1 MKYVGMPLGMW
12 LLYKK
17 SFSKQLQ
24 TVIGLTKEEA
34 NEITNKAN
42 TTYKEI
48 INKLP
53 EFEKGDRFKM
63 NIVNCALLSA
73 FYLNLK
79 DKPSL
84 DIMTKYYHDSM
95 ETKATV
101 WFIKKMAKRKF
112 SEEDYKR
119 NKQTESLNA
128 ADRNPYSWNMTFHP
142 YSDGSGYECRFSKCG
157 ICQLM
162 KELGI
167 EEIIPAMCKL
177 DYTMSD
183 WGGVSIFI
191 REYTLASGGP
201 YCDCGYKKK

>member
-1 MKYVGMPLGMW
+1 MKYLGMPLGMW

-24 TVIGLTKEEA
+24 LVIGLSSKETKEV
-34 NEITNKAN
+34 TKKAKV
-42 TTYKEI
+42 TYKGI

-53 EFEKGDRFKM
+53 EFEKSDRFKM

-79 DKPSL
+79 YKPSL

-101 WFIKKMAKRKF
+101 WFIKKMAKKKF
-112 SEEDYKR
+112 SEADYKLNER
-119 NKQTESLNA
+119 TEIFRA
-128 ADRNPYSWNMTFHP
+128 ADRNAYSWNMTFHP
-142 YSDGSGYECRFSKCG
+142 YPDGSGYECRFYKCG
-157 ICQLM
+157 ICRLM
-162 KELGI
+162 NELGI
-167 EEIIPAMCKL
+167 KEIIPAMCKL
-177 DYTMSD
+177 DYAMSE
-183 WGGVSIFI
+183 WGNVSTFI
-191 REYTLASGGP
+191 RKYTLASGGP